1 MGTPPSAALCD
12 EASDEAR
19 WVKLT
24 HDEVKQMP
32 QGSTIGAW
40 WGKTRTWVSEPG
52 TQQAFRKP
60 VV

>member
-19 WVKLT
+19 RVKLT

-32 QGSTIGAW
+32 QGSTIGA
-40 WGKTRTWVSEPG
+40 
-52 TQQAFRKP
+52 
-60 VV
+60 